1 MTEIRKVARAAVL
14 VAPDVPVSKVV
25 RLMVK
30 YGVGA
35 VVVAD
40 TDGSVRGIFT
50 ERDNLVRVTN
60 PGHDPAKTPVREV
73 MTTTVKTAR
82 PTMTIDDALQLMTRR
97 RFRHLPITDSTH
109 RVTGIV
115 SMRYL
120 LMQRMTEQHE
130 SLEVLEAYVNAGG
143 PG

>member
-1 MTEIRKVARAAVL
+1 MTDLRHIARPPVL
-14 VAPDVPVSKVV
+14 VSPDIPVSKVV

-40 TDGSVRGIFT
+40 PDGSVRGIFT
-50 ERDNLVRVTN
+50 ERDNLVRVTHA
-60 PGHDPAKTPVREV
+60 GLDPENTPVRNV
-73 MTTTVKTAR
+73 MSISVRTAG
-82 PTMTIDDALQLMTRR
+82 PHLSIDDALQLMMRR
-97 RFRHLPITDSTH
+97 RFRHLPVTDSTH
-109 RVTGIV
+109 RVTGMV

-120 LMQRMTEQHE
+120 LMQKMNEQSN
-130 SLEVLEAYVNAGG
+130 SLEVLEAYVSAGG

>member
-14 VAPDVPVSKVV
+14 VSPDVPVSKVV

-30 YGVGA
+30 YAVGA

-40 TDGSVRGIFT
+40 SDGSIHGIFT

-60 PGHDPAKTPVREV
+60 PGLEPSKTPVRDV
-73 MTTTVKTAR
+73 MTTSVKTAR
-82 PTMTIDDALQLMTRR
+82 PNMPIDDALQLMTRR

-120 LMQRMTEQHE
+120 LMQRMSEQHE
-130 SLEVLEAYVNAGG
+130 SLEVLEAYVHAGG